1 LKKLLIA
8 ILLVLALALAGCKV
22 IAPTSAPTYT
32 PVPTYTPL
40 PTYTP
45 FPTATATFLPPPT
58 EVVLDTPTPVVID
71 APDVLTTPTSA
82 GLQAVLAFGSN
93 LREGPGKLFDVITRL
108 SAGETLMILG
118 RDVPG
123 FWIFVRTATGLE
135 GWVAV
140 TQVQGPLDIPRIPLA
155 QNIPTPEVTGS
166 PQVGTPETPA
176 TASGTTTVTST
187 SLPSGTP
194 GTYFFVITAG
204 APQQCETLTIGVPT
218 RFHVDDIDETI
229 PPYNSTDPTSV
240 VGVRVY
246 RVFRTYVPA
255 FIQLLTSG
263 DMTPGDCQSDNTCG
277 TATFEICM
285 SASTTAPT
293 GGNDYIQNIT
303 LVVGTQSYD
312 QLFEEARVEI
322 PTMFRVV
329 AP

>member
-1 LKKLLIA
+1 LKRLLIVT
-8 ILLVLALALAGCKV
+8 LLVLALALAGCKA
-22 IAPTSAPTYT
+22 IAPAPAPTYT

-155 QNIPTPEVTGS
+155 QNIPTPEATGS
-166 PQVGTPETPA
+166 PTVGTPGTPA

-218 RFHVDDIDETI
+218 RFHVDDINETI
-229 PPYNSTDPTSV
+229 PPYNSENPASV

-263 DMTPGDCQSDNTCG
+263 DMTPGDCKADNTCG
-277 TATFEICM
+277 TATFELCM
-285 SASTTAPT
+285 SAPTTAPT
-293 GGNDYIQNIT
+293 GGTDYIQNIT
-303 LVVGTQSYD
+303 LAIGTQSYD
-312 QLFEEARVEI
+312 QLFEEARIEI